1 MKDYTLKN
9 NRSIKCG
16 HCNKKF
22 TRTHHAKQY
31 CSKECVQKNRN
42 INQRSEPRILGII
55 KCRQCNRKFIP
66 SCYRKKYCSET
77 CSKKANKENIKRLH
91 LSDKRKAYIKI
102 YYQSDK
108 RKAYLKEYKQSDSG
122 KKTNTKYKQS
132 DQGKKIRRDRESR
145 DYNSKPLIRLKQIV
159 RARLGHFL
167 RTKNMKKTNST
178 FKMVGCT
185 PEFLKE
191 YLEKQFKPWMNWKN
205 HTRKGWH
212 IDHITPLDSA
222 KTPKALEK
230 LMHYTNLRPLRG
242 TDNMS
247 KGNRII

>member
-1 MKDYTLKN
+1 MAT
-9 NRSIKCG
+9 SIMMMG
-16 HCNKKF
+16 
-22 TRTHHAKQY
+22 
-31 CSKECVQKNRN
+31 
-42 INQRSEPRILGII
+42 NQ
-55 KCRQCNRKFIP
+55 
-66 SCYRKKYCSET
+66 
-77 CSKKANKENIKRLH
+77 
-91 LSDKRKAYIKI
+91 
-102 YYQSDK
+102 
-108 RKAYLKEYKQSDSG
+108 
-122 KKTNTKYKQS
+122 KTNTKYKQS

-145 DYNSKPLIRLKQIV
+145 DYNSKPLFRLKQIV